1 MNLNI
6 ITIKNLSFLPSITKI
21 EKYRSKAV
29 ETMCQKVDKLQK
41 RIALAKQTLHFRWAI
56 KLYLQY
62 EFFVN
67 LVAEFYAE
75 LSLTCD

>member
-1 MNLNI
+1 
-6 ITIKNLSFLPSITKI
+6 
-21 EKYRSKAV
+21 
-29 ETMCQKVDKLQK
+29 MCQKVDKLQK